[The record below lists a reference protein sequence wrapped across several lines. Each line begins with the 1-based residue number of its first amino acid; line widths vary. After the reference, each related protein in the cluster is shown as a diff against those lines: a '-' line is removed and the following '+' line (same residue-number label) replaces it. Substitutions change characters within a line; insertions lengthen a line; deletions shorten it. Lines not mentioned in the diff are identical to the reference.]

1 MHFQGDEKSLD
12 AIARQALGVGIKEI
26 KGTFQK

>member
-12 AIARQALGVGIKEI
+12 AVARQALGVGIKEI
-26 KGTFQK
+26 KEAFRK